1 MERRVGWGGG
11 ALGLADRVDPHGRE
25 RGEVGAPV
33 VRQAREDDVAVALDL
48 AVVAGVVAQLADELA
63 AGVCEEEMLAAT
75 DRCVWERRGQHAEP
89 SLPLSENSHLLDVLV
104 VIERDKT
111 IGAAGHADRGVGM
124 GASPRREDSDIIR
137 RVEVAVPA
145 SDRGHLVQAAVGA
158 GDEPDGEELE
168 PEAGGDN
175 RSINEGRVVDD
186 HGSFDLRRSVAGG
199 TGLGPRTGGEPFYNE
214 ECDEVRYRAGI
225 RDGSSAEFLAQAT
238 RDTDRE
244 LRGTVRRSGRG
255 RGLLLVALALGGHH

>member
-1 MERRVGWGGG
+1 M
-11 ALGLADRVDPHGRE
+11 
-25 RGEVGAPV
+25 
-33 VRQAREDDVAVALDL
+33 
-48 AVVAGVVAQLADELA
+48 AVVVQGDE
-63 AGVCEEEMLAAT
+63 
-75 DRCVWERRGQHAEP
+75 
-89 SLPLSENSHLLDVLV
+89 
-104 VIERDKT
+104 T
-111 IGAAGHADRGVGM
+111 IGAAGHADGDVGM
-124 GASPRREDSDIIR
+124 GAGPRREDSDIIGG
-137 RVEVAVPA
+137 VEVAVPA

-225 RDGSSAEFLAQAT
+225 HDSGGAEFLAQAT

-244 LRGTVRRSGRG
+244 LRGTLMRWRWSTTGT
-255 RGLLLVALALGGHH
+255 